1 MKGEII
7 MARSDILEK
16 EKEIRQWIN
25 EEKSKRY
32 ICEQLH
38 CKPETLNSYLE
49 KMNIEYKGQPYKKGQ
64 NKNPRCYKPA
74 IYYIDNHKYIS
85 SSVLRQKLIKD
96 GLKEN
101 KCEICGISMWQ
112 GIKLPLELHHKN
124 GNHFDNDLNNLQ
136 ILCPNCHSIQ
146 NGNSGANIGKYAGLL
161 EQVDNSSLDGEA
173 NRCEGP
179 SPSSRTNHIQKKN
192 YCCDCGK
199 EICLKA
205 TRCKSC
211 ASKFRQNS
219 KSPDRE
225 ILKELIRTTPFVT
238 IGKMYEVSDNAVRK
252 WCKSYDLPYQSLK
265 IKKISDE
272 DWKNI

>member
-1 MKGEII
+1 
-7 MARSDILEK
+7 MARLDILEK
-16 EKEIRQWIN
+16 EKEIRQWIE
-25 EEKSKRY
+25 EEKPKRY

-49 KMNIEYKGQPYKKGQ
+49 KMNIDYKGQPYKKGQ
-64 NKNPRCYKPA
+64 NKNPRWYKPA
-74 IYYIDNHKYIS
+74 IYYIDNHKRVS

-101 KCEICGISMWQ
+101 KCEICGISIWQ

-124 GNHFDNDLNNLQ
+124 GNHFDNDLSNLQ

-146 NGNSGANIGKYAGLL
+146 NGNSGTNIGKYAGLL

-179 SPSSRTNHIQKKN
+179 NPSSRTNYIQEKK

-199 EICLKA
+199 EIGLRA

-211 ASKFRQNS
+211 ASKFRQDS
-219 KSPDRE
+219 KSPDRKV
-225 ILKELIRTTPFVT
+225 LKELIRTTPFTT

-252 WCKSYDLPYQSLK
+252 WCKNYNLPYQALK

-272 DWKNI
+272 EWERI

>member
-7 MARSDILEK
+7 MARLDILEK
-16 EKEIRQWIN
+16 EKEIRQWIK
-25 EEKSKRY
+25 EEQPKCY
-32 ICEQLH
+32 ICQQLH
-38 CKPETLNSYLE
+38 CKPETLNSYLK
-49 KMNIEYKGQPYKKGQ
+49 KMGIEYKGQPYKKGQ
-64 NKNPRCYKPA
+64 NKNPQCYKPA
-74 IYYIDNHKYIS
+74 IYYINNKKVIGS
-85 SSVLRQKLIKD
+85 STLRQKLIKD
-96 GLKEN
+96 GIKED
-101 KCEICGISMWQ
+101 KCEICGISIWQ

-146 NGNSGANIGKYAGLL
+146 NGNSGANINRYAGLL
-161 EQVDNSSLDGEA
+161 EQVDNSSLDGET

-179 SPSSRTNHIQKKN
+179 SPSSRTKQFQEKK

-199 EICLKA
+199 EISVKA

-211 ASKFRQNS
+211 AIKYRKPS

-225 ILKELIRTTPFVT
+225 TLKNLIRTTPFIT
-238 IGKMYEVSDNAVRK
+238 IGKMYKVSDNAVRK
-252 WCKSYDLPYQSLK
+252 WCKNYDLPYQSLK
-265 IKKISDE
+265 IRKISDE